1 MLWTAEGTFP
11 WDHVLRTCLTALH
24 HGKRRLHPHKNQ
36 TLMRSLKIFVEPKAP
51 PSRSEPPPPTPP
63 PPLSRPRAPCSVSR
77 MLPDAGAEARA
88 QCSGPRQQAGTLCL
102 PIPVRRTACTSK
114 PAPCLQEPG
123 SRPQTECPPH
133 GVAVVD
139 DQEGKMGLRNAL
151 LLLGLLRHKAEE
163 GKSERNTRHT
173 GIGTESKG
181 YPSWGGKER
190 QGKEELCPHVPCSW
204 SAFVSWHQLL

>member
-1 MLWTAEGTFP
+1 MPDCTSP
-11 WDHVLRTCLTALH
+11 WQTPPASSQESNLDEISQDLRRAKSSAIQVGAT
-24 HGKRRLHPHKNQ
+24 
-36 TLMRSLKIFVEPKAP
+36 
-51 PSRSEPPPPTPP
+51 TPNTP